1 LKEKIRKSDCNQF
14 FFFSGKMP
22 KKSIAVLI
30 KKWNEIKVNKS
41 RLSRARLNKNV
52 HDEPNSL
59 RAQIATN
66 PYGI

>member
-1 LKEKIRKSDCNQF
+1 
-14 FFFSGKMP
+14 MP